1 MNEQT
6 TQEVVARD
14 QRRDELAAVDFAKN
28 GQLFQPKNGRELM
41 DMANMMSGA
50 GFMVKDIYR
59 KNPGAC
65 MGLIAVCA
73 PYGMNPIQVSWKTY
87 QTKADGPIAYEAQV
101 MVAMVN
107 SSGAVK
113 GSLRYRYEG
122 EGQDRVCIASAT
134 LVGDSEPVEVR
145 IPRLGDIK
153 PQNSPL
159 WKGDPDQQLA
169 YYTGRN
175 WARRYKPEM
184 LLGVYD
190 VDEVEG
196 FAPMRDVTPREGGF
210 ADRAIKARLPQESAA
225 TATEA
230 RPEAEV
236 VDAQVSDPAGED
248 EPVDSLLRNLAA
260 NGAPTSD
267 AFDKG
272 VEAFEQGHPI
282 TSCRYDLTEARSEAE
297 DWCAGWVNAERAK
310 A

>member
-1 MNEQT
+1 MNDQT
-6 TQEVVARD
+6 NQEIVARD
-14 QRRDELAAVDFAKN
+14 QRREELAAVDFAPN

-113 GSLRYRYEG
+113 GSMRYRYEG

-134 LVGDSEPVEVR
+134 LVGDTDPVEVR
-145 IPRLGDIK
+145 SPRLADITPK
-153 PQNSPL
+153 NSPL
-159 WKGDPDQQLA
+159 WKADPDQQLA

-190 VDEVEG
+190 VDELDG
-196 FAPMRDVTPREGGF
+196 PAIGPARARDVTPREDGF
-210 ADRAIKARLPQESAA
+210 AAKAQRARQP
-225 TATEA
+225 
-230 RPEAEV
+230 
-236 VDAQVSDPAGED
+236 
-248 EPVDSLLRNLAA
+248 EPVMDYAALQEQSEALLPEDAGSHWTADVLTNEAFP
-260 NGAPTSD
+260 GSD
-267 AFDKG
+267 AFADG
-272 VEAFEQGHPI
+272 ADAFQAGKP
-282 TSCRYDLTEARSEAE
+282 LTDCPHESNMEKAVDWIGGWMGAE
-297 DWCAGWVNAERAK
+297 VAAK
-310 A
+310 

>member
-1 MNEQT
+1 MNDQT
-6 TQEVVARD
+6 TQELPVARD
-14 QRRDELAAVDFAKN
+14 QRREELAQVDFAPN

-41 DMANMMSGA
+41 DMANMMSTA

-113 GSLRYRYEG
+113 GSMRYRYEG
-122 EGQDRVCIASAT
+122 EGPDRVCIASAT
-134 LVGDSEPVEVR
+134 LVGDTDPVEVR
-145 IPRLGDIK
+145 SPRLADITPK
-153 PQNSPL
+153 NSPL
-159 WKGDPDQQLA
+159 WKADPDQQLA

-190 VDEVEG
+190 VDELDG
-196 FAPMRDVTPREGGF
+196 PAIGPSRARDVTPTDSRL
-210 ADRAIKARLPQESAA
+210 AQKVAAARGQALPPT
-225 TATEA
+225 TAPDA
-230 RPEAEV
+230 PPIDDAETV
-236 VDAQVSDPAGED
+236 HWT
-248 EPVDSLLRNLAA
+248 DSINPD
-260 NGAPTSD
+260 NGVP
-267 AFDKG
+267 G
-272 VEAFEQGHPI
+272 
-282 TSCRYDLTEARSEAE
+282 SEAWTRGLE
-297 DWCAGWVNAERAK
+297 AYAAGQTVQDCPYDADMEAASDWIGAWHGARKAAE
-310 A
+310 

>member
-6 TQEVVARD
+6 SQEIVARD
-14 QRRDELAAVDFAKN
+14 QRREELAAVDFASN

-41 DMANMMSGA
+41 DMANMMSTA

-107 SSGAVK
+107 SSGAVR
-113 GSLRYRYEG
+113 GSMRYRYEG

-134 LVGDSEPVEVR
+134 LVGDTEAVEVKS
-145 IPRLGDIK
+145 PRLADITPK
-153 PQNSPL
+153 NSPL
-159 WKGDPDQQLA
+159 WKADPDQQLA

-190 VDEVEG
+190 VDELDG
-196 FAPMRDVTPREGGF
+196 IAPMRDVTPKEGGF
-210 ADRAIKARLPQESAA
+210 ADTAKRARDLPA
-225 TATEA
+225 TAQTSLADGEVTSEPSQTAEPAPAAHTGPVA
-230 RPEAEV
+230 RWRA
-236 VDAQVSDPAGED
+236 
-248 EPVDSLLRNLAA
+248 LAA
-260 NGAPTSD
+260 NGAPVGPAWDRGVD
-267 AFDKG
+267 AFETG
-272 VEAFEQGHPI
+272 LPI
-282 TSCRYDLTEARSEAE
+282 TDCPYEEPEAKQEAE
-297 DWCAGWVNAERAK
+297 DWCGGWVNAERAK
-310 A
+310 Q

>member
-1 MNEQT
+1 MTEET
-6 TQEVVARD
+6 DKSVIARD
-14 QRRDELAAVDFAKN
+14 QRRQELAAVDFAPN

-41 DMANMMSGA
+41 DMANMMSTA

-59 KNPGAC
+59 NNPGSC

-122 EGQDRVCIASAT
+122 EGQNRVCIASAT
-134 LVGDSEPVEVR
+134 LMGDSEPVEVR
-145 IPRLGDIK
+145 SPRLADITPK
-153 PQNSPL
+153 NSPL
-159 WKGDPDQQLA
+159 WKADPDQQLA

-196 FAPMRDVTPREGGF
+196 FASARDVTPREPGPM
-210 ADRAIKARLPQESAA
+210 ARKAM
-225 TATEA
+225 EA
-230 RPEAEV
+230 RQAAAVPKAEPEVAEAEV
-236 VDAQVSDPAGED
+236 VHWTAGVNPDDGFPGSDAWTAGVDAFAAGALLEANPYDGDAQAAADWAGGW
-248 EPVDSLLRNLAA
+248 LGARRAA
-260 NGAPTSD
+260 
-267 AFDKG
+267 
-272 VEAFEQGHPI
+272 E
-282 TSCRYDLTEARSEAE
+282 
-297 DWCAGWVNAERAK
+297 
-310 A
+310 